1 MRLSK
6 RQRQA
11 LASKR
16 DRRAERDSSPVYRTA
31 STSYRSLPGLKLL
44 VLGGALAH
52 PYPVGL
58 ARLVGR
64 NGVHISEMATS
75 GAGWASRGGAMASVW
90 RCAAASFA
98 AALGV
103 PAVGYCRG
111 AAGLA
116 AAACGHRRSAH
127 RGVPR
132 WDACEP
138 VRPAPARLVHGATA
152 HRLVLTG
159 GGLWRAGSL
168 APGVAVA
175 SAPSAARHVHLYPK
189 RSWKRKPGI
198 GVSGGQK
205 LKSHSG
211 ANKRFKVSANK
222 KVRVMPAGKQHLNY
236 GTRGQKRQKLRKW
249 RNLHETQAKTI
260 RMLMLKHGRVLH
272 PYYKPKT
279 KLELRAKP
287 LTDSELQAAL
297 G

>member
-1 MRLSK
+1 MHIYLS
-6 RQRQA
+6 
-11 LASKR
+11 
-16 DRRAERDSSPVYRTA
+16 
-31 STSYRSLPGLKLL
+31 
-44 VLGGALAH
+44 
-52 PYPVGL
+52 
-58 ARLVGR
+58 
-64 NGVHISEMATS
+64 MATS
-75 GAGWASRGGAMASVW
+75 GAGLASRGGAMACVW

-111 AAGLA
+111 AAGIA

-152 HRLVLTG
+152 HRLVLNG

-279 KLELRAKP
+279 RLELRAKP